1 MIVPVLSNR
10 RLVGR
15 DAELQL
21 LGDLRRAAS
30 GGRPSVVLLG
40 GEAGIGKTRL
50 LTEFTAGLT
59 GGRAPRYALGEC
71 LEDAPRPFGPF
82 RAILARLVEVER
94 QCLDAASPLVRRT
107 LAALIPDALGLGDA
121 AAATT
126 VEKAELFAGVLGFL
140 QLVAAARTT
149 VLALEDIHWADSATL
164 ELLCHVAPRIGGMR
178 LMIVA
183 THRDSVSSEHPLFA
197 PLGRLGRHDVVRE
210 IRLRPL
216 ADRDIR
222 VLIGDALGKNY
233 SLGPERLRSVVE
245 GGEGNP
251 FFTEEILKK
260 VLEQDSDAATDA
272 LPISIRS
279 TILARVAQLGPAE
292 REVLDYAAVLGLR
305 VDLEILSRIM
315 ERDKRAVERSLRRL
329 RDVQL
334 LVAGASNSDFRF
346 RHAVTRQTIYDE
358 LLAVDAHDLH
368 VQIVTTLETDFDP
381 AEHLDELAYHAWK
394 ASLRQP
400 TLRYSERAG
409 DAALGLAAH
418 VQAATYYQ
426 RALAVATDDETRI
439 RLLDKAAQAYMHQ
452 SDFDRVIH
460 TSMQLRAMLVAR
472 GDYDAAIR
480 AVTRAAGEAA
490 NGGKPREGLAMIQTF
505 SDEYGDRLGVAAA
518 DHMYASAGRLATACD
533 DIGAARSLLA
543 RVRAP
548 NAFAPFTHQV
558 YWLAQMLC
566 AEIEVDQHG
575 WKEAVTALRAGNPH
589 TYAMMR
595 SQMLHQIATTST
607 VFGEH
612 AEGERAVDEAIAIDR
627 EMGLAPMLAFAQAV
641 KAGLLTVQGRLV
653 EARHCVEAALA
664 EPDAFPVRLELAT
677 AASAALLALDEK
689 ALFDRCLEENV
700 LRGIRATGI
709 PGAYAVALGMRGI
722 GALAIGEAEAGRA
735 MLREAIDDEHHQFA
749 AVEMWPL
756 AAPLLDDRRLQ
767 RIRDLCGRYAENP
780 DYRVMHACAAWCDA
794 IAARRAGSR
803 EATVLAEAAAERYRN
818 LGWPL
823 HEARALELA
832 GRPEA
837 ALAIFRAC
845 GSVADTRRL
854 DVGRPRLNPSRGGRL
869 GLSAREREVASLIG
883 KGLSNRAIAERLFV
897 TQKTVEKHVSAIY
910 AKLHL
915 STRTQLAAH
924 IATEAAR

>member
-21 LGDLRRAAS
+21 MGDLRRAAS

-50 LTEFTAGLT
+50 LTEFAAGLT

-82 RAILARLVEVER
+82 RTILARLVEVER
-94 QCLDAASPLVRRT
+94 RCLDAASPLVRRT
-107 LAALIPDALGLGDA
+107 LAALIPDAFGLGDGG
-121 AAATT
+121 AATA

-149 VLALEDIHWADSATL
+149 ILALEDIHWADSATL
-164 ELLCHVAPRIGGMR
+164 ELLCHIAPRIAGMR
-178 LMIVA
+178 IMIVA

-197 PLGRLGRHDVVRE
+197 PLGRLGRHDIVRE

-222 VLIGDALGKNY
+222 ALINDALGKNY

-245 GGEGNP
+245 RGEGNP

-260 VLEQDSDAATDA
+260 ALEQDRDAATDA

-305 VDLEILSRIM
+305 FDLEILAPIM

-329 RDVQL
+329 RDMQL

-368 VQIVTTLETDFDP
+368 VQIVASLETDFDP

-409 DAALGLAAH
+409 DAALAVAAH
-418 VQAATYYQ
+418 VQAATYYE

-452 SDFDRVIH
+452 SDFDRVVD
-460 TSMQLRAMLVAR
+460 TAMRLRAMLVAR
-472 GDYDAAIR
+472 DDYDGAIR
-480 AVTRAAGEAA
+480 AVTRAASEAA
-490 NGGKPREGLAMIQTF
+490 NGGKPREGLAMIQAF
-505 SDEYGDRLGVAAA
+505 SNEYGDRLGLAAA
-518 DHMYASAGRLATACD
+518 DHMHASAGRLATACD
-533 DIGAARSLLA
+533 DIGMARSMLV
-543 RVRAP
+543 RVQAP
-548 NAFAPFTHQV
+548 NALAPFTHQV

-566 AEIEVDQHG
+566 AEIEVDHNG
-575 WKEAVTALRAGNPH
+575 WKEAVAALRAGNAH

-607 VFGEH
+607 VFGEY
-612 AEGERAVDEAIAIDR
+612 AEGERAIDEAIAIDR
-627 EMGLAPMLAFAQAV
+627 EMGFAPMLAFAQAV
-641 KAGLLTVQGRLV
+641 KAGLMTVQGRLV
-653 EARHCVEAALA
+653 EAHSCVEAALA

-677 AASAALLALDEK
+677 AASAALLALDDK
-689 ALFDRCLEENV
+689 ALFDRCLEDGV
-700 LRGIRATGI
+700 LGGIRATGI
-709 PGAYAVALGMRGI
+709 PGAYAVALGMRAI
-722 GALAIGEAEAGRA
+722 GALAIGDAESGRA

-749 AVEMWPL
+749 AVQMWPL
-756 AAPLLDDRRLQ
+756 AAPLVDDGRLQ
-767 RIRDLCGRYAENP
+767 RIRDLCGKYAENP
-780 DYRVMHACAAWCDA
+780 SYRVMHACAVWCDA

-803 EATVLAEAAAERYRN
+803 QAFVLAEAAAEQYSN

-832 GRPEA
+832 GRPDA
-837 ALAIFRAC
+837 ALALYRVC
-845 GSVADTRRL
+845 DSVADMRRL
-854 DVGRPRLNPSRGGRL
+854 DMGGPTLKPPKGDRV
-869 GLSAREREVASLIG
+869 GLSVREREVAALVA
-883 KGLSNRAIAERLFV
+883 KGCTNRAIAERLSV
-897 TQKTVEKHVSAIY
+897 TEKTVEKHVSTIY
-910 AKLHL
+910 AKLHF

-924 IATEAAR
+924 VATEAAR